1 MLEKT
6 NNNRTLPEVF
16 KELQDIRNA
25 QEKRYI
31 ENKNSR
37 NVIKSTINRLATK
50 TTGVACVIVLVF
62 SIMTVFTGYIFATN
76 TEKVTPEVV
85 GEYEVNS
92 NTIDVEKVISNNISV
107 LTSKELITENREIKY
122 EIIYQKNEKL
132 PKDEQVITQAG
143 INGKETV
150 TAVKRYENNNFKDE
164 EILSRTILQEP
175 TKQIVQVGTS
185 EFLKKYNVHIG
196 DKMYVLSQVKLKKET
211 KENSEDICE
220 IPQNLDVKLLDIGK
234 NWAKVS
240 YNEYEG
246 FIKNNILTSATLNP
260 EIAETCRI
268 FRIKEKLDI
277 NMELNKPS
285 GLTLEDYKK
294 ILSNNSSDKNKIF
307 EENAEVFYN
316 IENKYNING
325 VFLAAMGIHESGWGN
340 SVIAQTKKNLFG
352 YGAYDRD
359 PYGYS
364 YEFNTYEDCIET
376 VAKVL
381 VKFYINEAGTEIYDG
396 EIAKGSYYNG
406 ATLSGINTR
415 YASDKEWYNKIYL
428 KMENLYNKL

>member
-1 MLEKT
+1 M
-6 NNNRTLPEVF
+6 
-16 KELQDIRNA
+16 
-25 QEKRYI
+25 
-31 ENKNSR
+31 
-37 NVIKSTINRLATK
+37 
-50 TTGVACVIVLVF
+50 
-62 SIMTVFTGYIFATN
+62 
-76 TEKVTPEVV
+76 
-85 GEYEVNS
+85 
-92 NTIDVEKVISNNISV
+92 
-107 LTSKELITENREIKY
+107 
-122 EIIYQKNEKL
+122 
-132 PKDEQVITQAG
+132 
-143 INGKETV
+143 
-150 TAVKRYENNNFKDE
+150 
-164 EILSRTILQEP
+164 QEP

-220 IPQNLDVKLLDIGK
+220 IPQNRDVKLLDIGK

-246 FIKNNILTSATLNP
+246 FIKNDILTSATVNP
-260 EIAETCRI
+260 EIAENCRI

-364 YEFNTYEDCIET
+364 YGFDTYEDCIET

-428 KMENLYNKL
+428 KMEDLYNKL

>member
-62 SIMTVFTGYIFATN
+62 SIMTAFTGYIFATN

-196 DKMYVLSQVKLKKET
+196 DKMYVLSQVKLNKDT
-211 KENSEDICE
+211 K
-220 IPQNLDVKLLDIGK
+220 
-234 NWAKVS
+234 
-240 YNEYEG
+240 
-246 FIKNNILTSATLNP
+246 
-260 EIAETCRI
+260 
-268 FRIKEKLDI
+268 
-277 NMELNKPS
+277 
-285 GLTLEDYKK
+285 
-294 ILSNNSSDKNKIF
+294 
-307 EENAEVFYN
+307 
-316 IENKYNING
+316 
-325 VFLAAMGIHESGWGN
+325 
-340 SVIAQTKKNLFG
+340 
-352 YGAYDRD
+352 
-359 PYGYS
+359 
-364 YEFNTYEDCIET
+364 
-376 VAKVL
+376 
-381 VKFYINEAGTEIYDG
+381 
-396 EIAKGSYYNG
+396 
-406 ATLSGINTR
+406 
-415 YASDKEWYNKIYL
+415 
-428 KMENLYNKL
+428 